1 MTIFRTRS
9 CARRALA
16 AAAALLTAVTA
27 TSCGSH
33 PAVAPTPIADGDPAP
48 TPAGLE
54 TFYGQEVSWYP
65 CGEKGGMREA
75 GSDADTGSGTYSCAR
90 ITVPLSYDD
99 PGGAAI
105 EIALKRRSANG
116 TSIGSLFVD
125 PGGPGGSGVNLV
137 ENVKGYL
144 SDDLLESYDVVGFDP
159 RGVGGSTAVECLT
172 DAELDAERSGED
184 DDRNTRKTSAAE
196 ARADVTERATRLEG
210 ECEAGTGV
218 QGLLDHIDT
227 VSAARDLDV
236 LRAAV
241 GDGALSYLGYSYGTY
256 LGATYAEL
264 FPGNV
269 GRMVL
274 DGAVDPTL
282 TGGQVS
288 LGQAQGLEGA
298 LRAYV
303 EDCQSKKGC
312 PLMGDVDSGVKQVR
326 DFLEQTR
333 TLPLKT
339 SDSSRP
345 LTYSLALDA
354 VLRIMYQPE
363 SWSSLT
369 QGLDRAMNQ
378 DDGSTLLSISDL
390 FSSRNSDGTYKSNG
404 DEAIGAINCLD
415 YPVAGDTESWDA
427 EAEEIE
433 AASPTFGEELT
444 YSDLYCQA
452 WGHEATRAREPI
464 RASGAAPML
473 VVGTVGDP
481 ATPYAWSQALAA
493 QLDDGHLLTWEG
505 SGHTAYGRAGRC
517 ITDAVDAYLLAGR
530 LPEEGTSCSGSK

>member
-1 MTIFRTRS
+1 M
-9 CARRALA
+9 
-16 AAAALLTAVTA
+16 TA

-116 TSIGSLFVD
+116 TSIGSLFID

-172 DAELDAERSGED
+172 DAELDVQRSGEGEEQI
-184 DDRNTRKTSAAE
+184 TSKTPADE
-196 ARADVTERATRLEG
+196 ARADVAERATELEG
-210 ECEAGTGV
+210 KCEASTTT
-218 QGLLDHIDT
+218 QGLLDHVDT
-227 VSAARDLDV
+227 ISAARDLDV
-236 LRAAV
+236 LRAVV
-241 GDGALSYLGYSYGTY
+241 GDSALSYLGYSYGTY

-269 GRMVL
+269 GRMML

-282 TGGQVS
+282 TAGQIA
-288 LGQAQGLEGA
+288 LGQAQGFESA
-298 LRAYV
+298 LRSYV
-303 EDCQSKKGC
+303 EDCQSSKGC
-312 PLMGDVDSGVKQVR
+312 PLTGDVDSGVKQVQ
-326 DFLEQTR
+326 DFLDRAR

-339 SDSSRP
+339 SDPDRP
-345 LTYSLALDA
+345 LTFSLAQDA
-354 VLRIMYQPE
+354 ILRVMYQPE
-363 SWSSLT
+363 SWSALT
-369 QGLDRAMNQ
+369 QGLSQAMNQ
-378 DDGSTLLSISDL
+378 DDGSGLLYISDL
-390 FSSRNSDGTYKSNG
+390 FSSRNDDGTYKSNG
-404 DEAIGAINCLD
+404 SEAINAINCLD
-415 YPVAGDTESWDA
+415 YPVTGDTASWDA
-427 EAEEIE
+427 EAEEIKD
-433 AASPTFGEELT
+433 ASPTFGNELV
-444 YSDLYCQA
+444 YSDLFCQS
-452 WGHEATRAREPI
+452 WGHESSRTREPI
-464 RASGAAPML
+464 HASGAAPIL
-473 VVGTVGDP
+473 VVGTTGDP
-481 ATPYAWSQALAA
+481 ATPYPWSQALAS
-493 QLDDGHLLTWEG
+493 QLDDGHLLTWDG
-505 SGHTAYGRAGRC
+505 NGHTAYGRAGDC
-517 ITDAVDAYLLAGR
+517 ITRAVDAYLLAGR